1 MLIDILAYNTYLSSY
16 NANMLSNEV
25 FLDSATLRENVVSLA
40 KNVGYLP
47 KSVISSKATISFF
60 IDLTDSTNN
69 PISATLRKGLVCT
82 SGAVYDNISYTFCI
96 AEDVTVPVSNGI
108 ASFTNIKISE
118 GNFVTEFFTVDT
130 LNKSQKFI
138 LNNPKID
145 TNSIR
150 VKVSDSETSSVS
162 RQYKFVDNITNV
174 KNTDDIFF
182 LSEIEDQ
189 RYELLFGDGTFGN
202 KLKDNNFITVSY
214 IMANGE
220 LANGV
225 SEFTFVGKFVDN
237 NGSTLI
243 IESPLVTTEL
253 ASTGGSDIESVASI
267 KKYAPRVYSTQNRA
281 VTSSDY
287 EALMPSIYTETESV
301 TVFGGE
307 ELDPP
312 QYGKVFIS
320 IKPVNGSYV
329 PNNVKDNLKIKLRK
343 YSVAGIVP
351 EFLDLKYLYVEYDSK
366 VYYNSN
372 LTKNPDDLKTNV
384 TSNIVK
390 YSKSSELNKYGA
402 RFKYSKFLK
411 IIDDGNNAITSNIT
425 RISIRRDLKIELNTL
440 AQYEICFG
448 NEFYVNGNCSGYNI
462 KSSGLNVSGL
472 IGTVYFSDIPNS
484 DRTTGKLVL
493 FQVNTSSQPVIVR
506 ENVGVV
512 DYVKGEIRINPIT
525 IINTSKKNSGDFII
539 QFSTTPRSNDVIGK
553 QDLYLKLDTNNSMVN
568 MLSDT
573 ISSGEDLSGSQ
584 YIISSSYADDSLTR
598 N

>member
-1 MLIDILAYNTYLSSY
+1 M
-16 NANMLSNEV
+16 
-25 FLDSATLRENVVSLA
+25 
-40 KNVGYLP
+40 
-47 KSVISSKATISFF
+47 
-60 IDLTDSTNN
+60 
-69 PISATLRKGLVCT
+69 
-82 SGAVYDNISYTFCI
+82 
-96 AEDVTVPVSNGI
+96 
-108 ASFTNIKISE
+108 
-118 GNFVTEFFTVDT
+118 
-130 LNKSQKFI
+130 
-138 LNNPKID
+138 
-145 TNSIR
+145 
-150 VKVSDSETSSVS
+150 
-162 RQYKFVDNITNV
+162 
-174 KNTDDIFF
+174 
-182 LSEIEDQ
+182 
-189 RYELLFGDGTFGN
+189 LFGDGTFGN

-214 IMANGE
+214 IIANGE